1 MNNSHK
7 SWKTNMVGYV
17 GVASVVVIFALVFTE
32 KATMTEATTSLG
44 ALAAFLGIMNSFLS
58 KDADVTHSKRSNI
71 VDPDKDEYPDTK
83 F

>member
-7 SWKTNMVGYV
+7 SWKTNLVGYV
-17 GVASVVVIFALVFTE
+17 GVASVLFIFALVFTE
-32 KATMTEATTSLG
+32 KATMTEATGALG

-58 KDADVTHSKRSNI
+58 KDASATHSKRSFI